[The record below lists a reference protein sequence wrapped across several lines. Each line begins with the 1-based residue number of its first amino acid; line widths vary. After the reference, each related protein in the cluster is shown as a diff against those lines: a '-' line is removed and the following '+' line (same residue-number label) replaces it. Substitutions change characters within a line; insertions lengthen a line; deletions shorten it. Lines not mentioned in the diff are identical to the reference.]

1 MQIIR
6 SALIAVFLTSP
17 VTVTSSTAVAKPANS
32 PSPKLAQT
40 PPMGWNSWNKFA
52 CNVSEQLI
60 RETADAMVS
69 AGMQSAGYQYVNIR
83 EMLTNA
89 EVLAVNQDAKG
100 VQGHRV
106 WDEGPLEIW
115 VKPLADGSQAVGLFN
130 RSESA
135 TKMTL
140 DFKSIGAPASAK
152 LRDLL
157 DHKDLGTIQNSYSAD
172 VPTHGVMLVKVS
184 K

>member
-1 MQIIR
+1 MNNLR
-6 SALIAVFLTSP
+6 RALMFASVALTP
-17 VTVTSSTAVAKPANS
+17 FAANQVAKAQADA
-32 PSPKLAQT
+32 PSQVQLAAT
-40 PPMGWNSWNKFA
+40 SPMGWNSWNKFA

-115 VKPLADGSQAVGLFN
+115 VKPLADG
-130 RSESA
+130 
-135 TKMTL
+135 
-140 DFKSIGAPASAK
+140 
-152 LRDLL
+152 
-157 DHKDLGTIQNSYSAD
+157 
-172 VPTHGVMLVKVS
+172 
-184 K
+184 

>member
-130 RSESA
+130 RGESELII
-135 TKMTL
+135 TL
-140 DFKSIGAPASAK
+140 DFKTIGVTGPAK
-152 LRDLL
+152 LRDLWE
-157 DHKDLGTIQNSYSAD
+157 HKDLGSPPDSYTAH
-172 VPTHGVMLVKVS
+172 VPKHGVVM
-184 K
+184 